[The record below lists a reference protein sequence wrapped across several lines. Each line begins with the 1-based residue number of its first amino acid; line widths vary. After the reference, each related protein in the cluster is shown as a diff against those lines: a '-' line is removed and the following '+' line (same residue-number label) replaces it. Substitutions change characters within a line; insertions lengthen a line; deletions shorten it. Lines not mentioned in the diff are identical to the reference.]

1 MAIWRCL
8 PIPPAALP
16 PFSKGKSMTE
26 QMNVVPKADKVKT
39 GVKDTKALA
48 AALTRAVADTYR
60 LIFKTHAYHW
70 NVEGPLFY
78 AVHHLTDEHY
88 KEMFPA
94 ADELAERIRSLG
106 QLAPFSFAEV
116 IRLSIIK
123 DLEAL
128 PTTLEMITDL
138 AADHAAVA
146 SGFHDLFK
154 LAEDN
159 ADPVTADLAT
169 RRSAFHEQAAW
180 MLRATAKG

>member
-1 MAIWRCL
+1 
-8 PIPPAALP
+8 
-16 PFSKGKSMTE
+16 MTE
-26 QMNVVPKADKVKT
+26 QMKVVPKADKVQT
-39 GVKDTKALA
+39 GVKDTRALA
-48 AALTRAVADTYR
+48 AALTKAVADTYR

-78 AVHHLTDEHY
+78 SIHHLTDAQY

-94 ADELAERIRSLG
+94 ADDLAERIRALG

-116 IRLSIIK
+116 MKVSGIK

-128 PTTLEMITDL
+128 PSTLEMVDDL
-138 AADHAAVA
+138 AQDHAAVA
-146 SGFHDLFK
+146 VGFHALFK

-159 ADPVTADLAT
+159 NDPVTADLAT

-180 MLRATAKG
+180 MLRATAK